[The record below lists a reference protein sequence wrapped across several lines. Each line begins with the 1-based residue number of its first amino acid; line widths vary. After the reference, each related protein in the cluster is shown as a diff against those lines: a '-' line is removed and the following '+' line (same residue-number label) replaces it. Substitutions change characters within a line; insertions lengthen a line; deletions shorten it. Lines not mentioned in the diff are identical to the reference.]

1 ELALDALEHHGRG
14 LLAGELGDLVE
25 LRREPRLAGLELLLA
40 RLQLGGALVQP
51 LLGLVEPQGARVLL
65 LAAAVEAV
73 LLLVEPLALAPELLA
88 HVAQLRPLALRLL
101 AYALQ
106 LGPDALALAR
116 QVLLEALAQ
125 ALLLFGPAAAR
136 LLELRLRRAL
146 GQLHRALGLALRLL
160 DAGAVEPLGLGA
172 GVGLLAPPQGQGG
185 AGADGEAHQEEEDT
199 DDGAHDGSPAR
210 PSSEA
215 VDQATL
221 APPLPADIASIT
233 ACLMASTRSGLVLR
247 SSTAFSLPW
256 PSLTS
261 PKLNH
266 EPDFCTTSRSDATCT
281 RSPKRSMP
289 RPKRMS
295 TSASRKGGAT
305 LFFVT
310 FTRTRLPTRSAPCF
324 TSPLRLTSRRTL
336 A

>member
-1 ELALDALEHHGRG
+1 AALAADDAALHGVVRDRHHGDADRRRDLGGAALDRLGDDVRRAALGLGVRLLDRRPDAHGLLALELALDALEHHGRG

-160 DAGAVEPLGLGA
+160 EAGAETPMGRGA
-172 GVGLLAPPQGQGG
+172 GVGLVAPPQGQGG
-185 AGADGEAHQEEEDT
+185 ARAAGEALREEEET
-199 DDGAHDGSPAR
+199 DDGADDGSPAR
-210 PSSEA
+210 SSSEA

-221 APPLPADIASIT
+221 APPLPADIACIT
-233 ACLMASTRSGLVLR
+233 ACLMASTRSGLVL
-247 SSTAFSLPW
+247 
-256 PSLTS
+256 
-261 PKLNH
+261 
-266 EPDFCTTSRSDATCT
+266 
-281 RSPKRSMP
+281 
-289 RPKRMS
+289 
-295 TSASRKGGAT
+295 
-305 LFFVT
+305 
-310 FTRTRLPTRSAPCF
+310 
-324 TSPLRLTSRRTL
+324 
-336 A
+336 